1 MERLSW
7 YILRRLMVLAIGV
20 LVILTVEFCLFRV
33 IPDDPIRWALP
44 MPSPMPGPYD
54 PWLVDW
60 CENVTDMF
68 EQPLYVQYFEFIG
81 DMLTGDFGSS
91 PVYRSDIGD
100 HLYSAMWMTLVLFGS
115 SLLLCLI
122 LAPLVGGALSR
133 VRSYFRRQSVSF
145 VFLALFS
152 IPVLAWQWFM
162 WRYLSFEWRLLPPGR
177 SAPLDSSGIHLEYL
191 IMPLASIVLASLG
204 AFILCAKDGQT
215 RASVAVSPNRSTLRD
230 GLFAAMPNIQ
240 FMIAASM
247 IFVVSAE
254 WWFDF
259 PGLGFFFINSLYHL
273 DYFYMQASFF
283 LLAVMVFMANFAMET
298 VVTLIR
304 PNRKLDLFL
313 REGEDR
319 PSAAS
324 ETSVRVDKLSFSFS
338 RIVGALIRVAKDYY
352 RSPVGVVSLAVFVCM
367 IALAVAGPWLSS
379 NELGPLGIAPWES
392 STDLFLDGAT
402 ALVAISILVGFL
414 ASFAGIA
421 LGIVAG
427 YSRPYADEI
436 VPAIMQGLIATP
448 FIGLFVMLYMAR
460 WNPFGIGYLNAALA
474 CTVPIMALVTLLSF
488 HGFVSSRNRVA
499 AATAG
504 VSKGARVIH
513 SFPAVTSW
521 ALSGLKYG
529 IPLTITTVFVYDFV
543 GLTHFGS
550 WGYAF
555 SVALGIYPPTPIL
568 WDYLLPPL
576 IGSAL
581 LIGSIFLMLDTAER
595 IIRTRF
601 SGLI

>member
-1 MERLSW
+1 
-7 YILRRLMVLAIGV
+7 MVLAIGV

-44 MPSPMPGPYD
+44 MPSPIPGPYD

-60 CENVTDMF
+60 RENVTDMF

-259 PGLGFFFINSLYHL
+259 PGLGWYFIESVYYMH
-273 DYFYMQASFF
+273 YFQLQATIF
-283 LLAVMVFMANFAMET
+283 LLAIMVFTVNFAMET

-304 PNRKLDLFL
+304 PRRKLDLCL
-313 REGEDR
+313 REDENQ

-324 ETSVRVDKLSFSFS
+324 ETSVRVGQPSFSLG
-338 RIVGALIRVAKDYY
+338 RIAGALIRVAEDYL
-352 RSPVGVVSLAVFVCM
+352 RSPVGVVSLSVFIGIVV
-367 IALAVAGPWLSS
+367 LAVVGPWFSS
-379 NELGPLGIAPWES
+379 DEVTPGFFQSREV
-392 STDLFLDGAT
+392 STDLLLDGAT
-402 ALVAISILVGFL
+402 ALVEISLLVGLL
-414 ASFAGIA
+414 ALPAGMA
-421 LGIVAG
+421 LGAVAG
-427 YSRPYADEI
+427 YSRPYADGI
-436 VPAIMQGLIATP
+436 VVAIMQGLISIP
-448 FIGLFVMLYMAR
+448 FIAIYVFLWAIRSSG
-460 WNPFGIGYLNAALA
+460 FGFLGVAIAWS
-474 CTVPIMALVTLLSF
+474 VPVVALVTLLSF
-488 HGFVSSRNRVA
+488 HGFVSARSRVA
-499 AATAG
+499 AASNGA
-504 VSKGARVIH
+504 SKGAKLMH
-513 SFPAVTSW
+513 YFPAIASW

-529 IPLTITTVFVYDFV
+529 IPLTIVTVFVCDFIHLTSYD
-543 GLTHFGS
+543 S
-550 WGYAF
+550 WGRAF
-555 SVALGIYPPTPIL
+555 GIAVQSSYYEPVEWGYIL
-568 WDYLLPPL
+568 LPL

-581 LIGSIFLMLDTAER
+581 LIGSIFLILDTIER

>member
-1 MERLSW
+1 
-7 YILRRLMVLAIGV
+7 
-20 LVILTVEFCLFRV
+20 
-33 IPDDPIRWALP
+33 
-44 MPSPMPGPYD
+44 MPYPMPGPYD

-215 RASVAVSPNRSTLRD
+215 RASAAVFPNRSTLRD
-230 GLFAAMPNIQ
+230 GLFAAMPNLQ
-240 FMIAASM
+240 FMVAAS
-247 IFVVSAE
+247 ILFVTCAE
-254 WWFDF
+254 WWFDY
-259 PGLGFFFINSLYHL
+259 PGLIWYFLNSVYLW
-273 DYFYMQASFF
+273 DYFPIQAAFF
-283 LLAVMVFMANFAMET
+283 LLAVMVFTVNFAMET

-304 PNRKLDLFL
+304 PNHKLDSRL
-313 REGEDR
+313 REGEGR

-324 ETSVRVDKLSFSFS
+324 ETSVRVNQLSLSFS
-338 RIVGALIRVAKDYY
+338 RIVGVCIRVAKDYR
-352 RSPVGVVSLAVFVCM
+352 RSPVGVVSLAVFIGM
-367 IALAVAGPWLSS
+367 IALAVAGPWFSS
-379 NELGPLGIAPWES
+379 DEITGPIGITPWTRPS
-392 STDLFLDGAT
+392 IDLFLDGAT
-402 ALVAISILVGFL
+402 AFVVISILVGLIASL
-414 ASFAGIA
+414 AGMTF
-421 LGIVAG
+421 GIVAG
-427 YSRPYADEI
+427 CTRPYADVI
-436 VPAIMQGLIATP
+436 VMAIMQGLISIP
-448 FIGLFVMLYMAR
+448 FIGLFILLRMAR
-460 WNPFGIGYLNAALA
+460 WHVFDVGYLNAALA
-474 CTVPIMALVTLLSF
+474 CSIPIIALVTLLSF
-488 HGFVSSRNRVA
+488 HGFVSSRSCVA
-499 AATAG
+499 AATVGA
-504 VSKGARVIH
+504 SKGIRLIH
-513 SFPAVTSW
+513 SGPAVASW

-529 IPLTITTVFVYDFV
+529 IPLTVVTVFVCDFFS
-543 GLTHFGS
+543 LTHFRS
-550 WGYAF
+550 WGDAF
-555 SVALGIYPPTPIL
+555 SVAVGFYPYASIA
-568 WDYLLPPL
+568 WEYILPPI

-581 LIGSIFLMLDTAER
+581 LIGSIFLMLDTTER
-595 IIRTRF
+595 IVRTRF
-601 SGLI
+601 SELI